1 MDCGPAT
8 ECWKATSG
16 LTGQQVVAAD
26 LSGLD
31 MFTAE
36 AAVCRVEEPEARL
49 ASLHSAAEAVLVA
62 ELLAGEAGL
71 LGGLVTPT
79 STHWG
84 DGTEWDYEDWAEG
97 EPGVG
102 TVCSVKHNPVQNTS
116 TCKLTICPLVLV
128 LFNSSTAGEC
138 WAAVPGEHR

>member
-1 MDCGPAT
+1 MDEVEVLASITMLEGDLWP
-8 ECWKATSG
+8 ERSV
-16 LTGQQVVAAD
+16 QVVVAD

-49 ASLHSAAEAVLVA
+49 GSLHSAAEAAQVA

-71 LGGLVTPT
+71 LGGLVTQT

-102 TVCSVKHNPVQNTS
+102 T
-116 TCKLTICPLVLV
+116 
-128 LFNSSTAGEC
+128 
-138 WAAVPGEHR
+138 